1 MLKVS
6 MHAGP
11 VETATV
17 LNRLAWLD
25 IGYDKLELYAD
36 YKTVLYQN
44 GIGESPQGIVY
55 NYPRWSSSLWDLTA
69 RALALGLRPDPE
81 CIDVVVPPLVQTG
94 KSFGFIGKMCALI
107 EHFPGVGEGNRR
119 TLASATVDQVKRQ
132 RGRYVAR
139 FEEHATAGAV
149 STEEFAFTPDTLRA
163 SELILHACLMR
174 LTGKPEIPAKPAL
187 CVPPPMLHDGESVV
201 SIQSLTEPARTGFT
215 SWLTRRGTPPT
226 KMLGERLG
234 VAPEALYVTFLR
246 TAV

>member
-6 MHAGP
+6 MHVGP
-11 VETATV
+11 VETASV
-17 LNRLAWLD
+17 SNRLAWLD
-25 IGYDKLELYAD
+25 IGYDKLEPIAD

-81 CIDVVVPPLVQTG
+81 CIDVVVPPLVQTR
-94 KSFGFIGKMCALI
+94 KRFAFIGKMCALI
-107 EHFPGVGEGNRR
+107 EHFPGAGEGNRR
-119 TLASATVDQVKRQ
+119 TLASATVNQVKRQ
-132 RGRYVAR
+132 RGRYIAR

-174 LTGKPEIPAKPAL
+174 LTGRPEIPVKPVL
-187 CVPPPMLHDGESVV
+187 CAPPSVLHDGEECVT
-201 SIQSLTEPARTGFT
+201 IRSLSEPARTGFT
-215 SWLTRRGTPPT
+215 SWLTRRGSPPAE
-226 KMLGERLG
+226 MQGERLG
-234 VAPEALYVTFLR
+234 VAPAALYVTFLR